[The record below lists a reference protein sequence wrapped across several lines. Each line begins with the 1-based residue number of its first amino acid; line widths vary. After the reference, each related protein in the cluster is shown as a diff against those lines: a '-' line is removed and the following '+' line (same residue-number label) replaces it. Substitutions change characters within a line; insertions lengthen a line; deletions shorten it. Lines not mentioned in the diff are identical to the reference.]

1 VYLRLLLHNVA
12 GATSFVDLRTTD
24 RGTPNP
30 TIHPTFKAAC
40 GALGL
45 LEDDSEWQQC
55 ITEAAT
61 QQSGRHLREL
71 FVTILLF
78 NSPSDPLALWTAH
91 LHHFTDDFPGHPDAV
106 NMALRDLAR
115 LLQPHNKDLLR
126 DFGLPR
132 PTAAINQPMLV
143 AAEVAKASGNK
154 CTYAARREQW
164 ACNMDP
170 KCVLCHQDD
179 QI

>member
-1 VYLRLLLHNVA
+1 LLEPSTGEKFYLRLLLHNVT
-12 GATSFVDLRTTD
+12 GATSFEDLRTTN
-24 RGTPNP
+24 RGTPNS

-55 ITEAAT
+55 ITEAAA

-78 NSPSDPLALWTAH
+78 NSPSDPLALWTAN
-91 LHHFTDDFPGHPDAV
+91 LHHFTDDFPGNPDAV

-115 LLQPHNKDLLR
+115 LLQPHNKELR
-126 DFGLPR
+126 DFGIPR
-132 PTAAINQPMLV
+132 PTAAINQQTLV
-143 AAEVAKASGNK
+143 AEELAKASGNR
-154 CTYAARREQW
+154 CTDWR
-164 ACNMDP
+164 ACVP
-170 KCVLCHQDD
+170 RLSPSLKWK
-179 QI
+179 